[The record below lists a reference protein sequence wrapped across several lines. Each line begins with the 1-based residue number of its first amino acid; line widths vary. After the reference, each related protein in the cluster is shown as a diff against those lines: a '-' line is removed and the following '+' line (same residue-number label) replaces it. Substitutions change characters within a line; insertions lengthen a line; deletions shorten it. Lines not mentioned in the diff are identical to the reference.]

1 MKILCKQNNVQ
12 PNIHGQCI
20 YTNSCSTMYSESTR
34 CKVSWGRQI
43 GGREHPTH
51 AIAAAAVVVV
61 GPRFWLS
68 PVDIAINFHAY
79 LLFCR
84 TSLIIKNK
92 SIFNGVFEK
101 QTLFVRAS
109 VWFVLFLGSFGLRQL
124 ALKLVA
130 LKCCVYCWVL
140 YILFVF
146 GFIFFVRSFNRPH
159 DRMLARNSISAPT
172 QRLACK
178 TRQRNWRTA
187 NGSQRQR
194 QGHCE

>member
-1 MKILCKQNNVQ
+1 MSPAKISKRVSLKHRYVIGVLVGVRVCSFSMKILCKQSNVH

-20 YTNSCSTMYSESTR
+20 YTSSCSTMYSESTR
-34 CKVSWGRQI
+34 FKVWWGRQI
-43 GGREHPTH
+43 RGRELPTH
-51 AIAAAAVVVV
+51 AIAAAAVV

-101 QTLFVRAS
+101 QTLFGRAS

-146 GFIFFVRSFNRPH
+146 GFIFLF
-159 DRMLARNSISAPT
+159 ARLIGHT
-172 QRLACK
+172 TAC
-178 TRQRNWRTA
+178 W
-187 NGSQRQR
+187 
-194 QGHCE
+194 QGIQ

>member
-1 MKILCKQNNVQ
+1 MKILCKQRNEQ
-12 PNIHGQCI
+12 RSIHGQCT

-34 CKVSWGRQI
+34 CKLRWGRRT
-43 GGREHPTH
+43 GGRGKLPTH
-51 AIAAAAVVVV
+51 AIAAAAAVV

-101 QTLFVRAS
+101 QTLLVRAS
-109 VWFVLFLGSFGLRQL
+109 VRLVLFWGSFGLRQL
-124 ALKLVA
+124 ARKLVA

-140 YILFVF
+140 FILFVF
-146 GFIFFVRSFNRPH
+146 GFIFLFALLIGH
-159 DRMLARNSISAPT
+159 T
-172 QRLACK
+172 TACW
-178 TRQRNWRTA
+178 QEI
-187 NGSQRQR
+187 Q
-194 QGHCE
+194 